1 MSIFAIIMLLFVS
14 ASVYASEMKSDEK
27 TTQAMEEENKTVR
40 VGYFPYANF
49 QEGGYGEHKQ
59 GAGYEYLQKISYI
72 TGWKYEYV
80 YGSFKECLDML
91 ADGEINIL
99 GSVSYT
105 QERAESIDMSI
116 LISVI
121 TKYIEQ

>member
-1 MSIFAIIMLLFVS
+1 
-14 ASVYASEMKSDEK
+14 
-27 TTQAMEEENKTVR
+27 
-40 VGYFPYANF
+40 
-49 QEGGYGEHKQ
+49 
-59 GAGYEYLQKISYI
+59 
-72 TGWKYEYV
+72 
-80 YGSFKECLDML
+80 ML